1 MSLSHSHLSS
11 FPSFSLPP
19 SLPPSSLFPPSLPH
33 PFSLIPSPFL
43 PSSFLP
49 TSPPP
54 FSPPSL
60 LYSPTY
66 QCGTPEYLAP
76 EIILSK
82 GYDKNVDYWALG
94 CLIYEMIY
102 SHTPFQAEYT
112 SKIFRHIIASEKYL
126 RFGLKGSEGTVAVVR
141 GLLCPNPSFR
151 LGNLSA
157 GITGIIEHPFF
168 NEIDWQQ
175 LSKKQS
181 TAPYIPTIGSLA
193 DSSNFGTYEED
204 PYIPE
209 YTGSQEYFET
219 F

>member
-1 MSLSHSHLSS
+1 MTFS
-11 FPSFSLPP
+11 FFLN
-19 SLPPSSLFPPSLPH
+19 LFL
-33 PFSLIPSPFL
+33 
-43 PSSFLP
+43 
-49 TSPPP
+49 
-54 FSPPSL
+54 
-60 LYSPTY
+60 

-168 NEIDWQQ
+168 NEIDWQE

-181 TAPYIPTIGSLA
+181 IAPYVPTIGSQA
-193 DSSNFGTYEED
+193 DSSNFGTYDEET
-204 PYIPE
+204 YVPE
-209 YTGSQEYFET
+209 YLGSQEYFDT

>member
-1 MSLSHSHLSS
+1 MHRLLYC
-11 FPSFSLPP
+11 PSFLTSYATQSQRKHPYITTVSLTLL
-19 SLPPSSLFPPSLPH
+19 SDSS
-33 PFSLIPSPFL
+33 
-43 PSSFLP
+43 
-49 TSPPP
+49 
-54 FSPPSL
+54 PSL
-60 LYSPTY
+60 LSYPIYSA

-82 GYDKNVDYWALG
+82 GYDRNVDYWALG

-126 RFGLKGSEGTVAVVR
+126 RFGLKGSEGTVAVIR

-157 GITGIIEHPFF
+157 GIKGIIEHPFF
-168 NEIDWQQ
+168 SDTDWSA
-175 LSKKQS
+175 LSKRQS
-181 TAPYIPTIGSLA
+181 PAPYVPHIDSLA
-193 DSSNFGTYEED
+193 DSSNFGAYEEETSV
-204 PYIPE
+204 PY
-209 YTGSQEYFET
+209 YDGSQEYFDS